1 MPIHLQLLH
10 DKKKEGTP
18 LLRAEEVC
26 AAELNERVNSET
38 ICGEHK
44 CKREAEHHLP
54 IDVQQVYHK
63 EKEEHLCCALN

>member
-1 MPIHLQLLH
+1 M
-10 DKKKEGTP
+10 
-18 LLRAEEVC
+18 LRAEEVC

-44 CKREAEHHLP
+44 CKRETEHHLP